1 MLRQKS
7 TCKITKRSLYD
18 YHPSDIIRQRAWVE
32 INTEAL
38 IHNVK
43 KIKGLLS
50 PKTSLMAVVKADAYG
65 HGAIKVAK
73 IALQAGANSLAT
85 ATLTEGIEL
94 REAGI
99 TAPILILGA
108 INTPKEVTAVT
119 HWHLQ
124 PTLCNPQQ
132 ALIFSDTL
140 SRLGESLP
148 VHLKLDTGM
157 SRLGTPWHQAKEFVR
172 LVSRLPYLKVA
183 SLYSHLA
190 TADNPDT
197 TVMHEQHQRFE
208 QIIAQ
213 LKTYLFKLPPLHL
226 ANSAA
231 TLIHPNLH
239 YDLVRV
245 GLALYGLY
253 PAPHLRWITTLKP
266 VLQVKAKITQV
277 KMIPSGTGV
286 SYGYQF
292 VSSRPMNIAVVGIGY
307 ADGVPRNLSNKLEVL
322 IRGQRVRQIGAITMD
337 QLMLDVSSITD
348 IRVGEVVTLIGK
360 DKTEEITADD
370 WAHSLGTISWE
381 IICGFKYRLPRI
393 LIDSE
398 VNCSQVLA
406 H

>member
-1 MLRQKS
+1 MLSKES
-7 TCKITKRSLYD
+7 AYEIAKRNRHD
-18 YHPSDIIRQRAWVE
+18 YHLSEIIRQRAWIE
-32 INTEAL
+32 IHAEAL

-43 KIKGLLS
+43 EIKRLLL

-65 HGAIKVAK
+65 HGAIKVAQ

-108 INTPKEVTAVT
+108 INTPKEIAVIAR
-119 HWHLQ
+119 WQLQ

-132 ALIFSDTL
+132 ALVFSDTL
-140 SRLGESLP
+140 SQLEESLP

-157 SRLGTPWHQAKEFVR
+157 SRLGTPWHQAREFVG
-172 LVSRLPYLKVA
+172 LVSGLPYLKIA

-197 TVMHEQHQRFE
+197 EVMQKQHQRFE
-208 QIIAQ
+208 KVISQ
-213 LKTYLFKLPPLHL
+213 LKTHLFKLPPLHL

-231 TLIHPNLH
+231 TLINPNLH

-253 PAPHLRWITTLKP
+253 PAPHLRLITTLKP

-277 KMIPSGTGV
+277 KTIPPGTGV

-292 VSSRPMNIAVVGIGY
+292 VSDRPMSIAVVGIGY
-307 ADGVPRNLSNKLEVL
+307 ADGVPRNLSNRLEVL
-322 IRGQRVRQIGAITMD
+322 IRGKRVRQIGAITMD

-348 IRVGEVVTLIGK
+348 IQVGEIVTLIGK
-360 DKTEEITADD
+360 DRTEEITADD
-370 WAHSLGTISWE
+370 WANALGTISWE
-381 IICGFKYRLPRI
+381 ILCGFKYRLPRI
-393 LIDSE
+393 LIDS
-398 VNCSQVLA
+398 
-406 H
+406 